1 MADREQPAERVL
13 RFRAPMPCYV
23 RASQRG
29 ACLVA
34 FLILLIPNGLGA
46 QRYSSA
52 IPLEYEHEINITYLK
67 MGAWEGKLDVF
78 RRRDPG
84 PHPTLIWFH
93 GGPASGG
100 FKEVQTLF
108 LLPYLEWGWNVVNV
122 EHRLPGPT
130 LAPTAIQNGLC
141 ALRWVV
147 ANAKEYKF
155 DTQRIVTSGLSS
167 GGWFALTTALAP
179 HAGGWEQPCPGTGK
193 ERVAAVV
200 NWYGVTDL
208 ADVLEGPN
216 AKPYARSWL
225 LNVPNAA
232 AVAREVSPLSM
243 INRDAPPVITIHG
256 EKDAVVPASH
266 AVRLHKALEA
276 AGRTHEL
283 IVVPGAG
290 HGPAAFTRGQS
301 AALFQRIRA
310 FLKSVSIL
318 AE

>member
-1 MADREQPAERVL
+1 MMAHWRQQ
-13 RFRAPMPCYV
+13 FSCV
-23 RASQRG
+23 RTSQRG
-29 ACLVA
+29 LCVVA
-34 FLILLIPNGLGA
+34 FLILLLPNRLHA
-46 QRYSSA
+46 QMYSSA
-52 IPLEYEHEINITYLK
+52 ITRAYEHQINITYLK
-67 MGAWEGKLDVF
+67 MGPWEGKLDVF
-78 RRRDPG
+78 HRRDPG

-93 GGPASGG
+93 GGPSSGG

-147 ANAKEYKF
+147 ANSKEYGF

-167 GGWFALTTALAP
+167 GGWFALTTGMAP
-179 HAGGWEQPCPGTGK
+179 RAGGWEQPCPGTGN

-216 AKPYARSWL
+216 AKPYARGWL
-225 LNVPNAA
+225 LNVPNAL
-232 AVAREVSPLSM
+232 AVARDVSPLSM
-243 INRDAPPVITIHG
+243 INGDTPPVITIHG
-256 EKDAVVPASH
+256 ENDAVVPPSQ

-290 HGPAAFTRGQS
+290 HGPGSFSRDRS

-310 FLKSVSIL
+310 FLKRVSVL

>member
-1 MADREQPAERVL
+1 MRS
-13 RFRAPMPCYV
+13 YV
-23 RASQRG
+23 RASHRG
-29 ACLVA
+29 VCPIA
-34 FLILLIPNGLGA
+34 FLIWLVPNGLDA
-46 QRYSSA
+46 QVYSSA
-52 IPLEYEHEINITYLK
+52 ITPEYEHEINITYVK

-78 RRRDPG
+78 HRRDQG

-93 GGPASGG
+93 GGPSTGG

-147 ANAKEYKF
+147 ASAKEYGF

-167 GGWFALTTALAP
+167 GGWFALTTGLAP
-179 HAGGWEQPCPGTGK
+179 RAGGWEPPCPGTGN

-216 AKPYARSWL
+216 AKPYARGWL
-225 LNVPNAA
+225 LNVPNALS
-232 AVAREVSPLSM
+232 VARDVSPLAM

-256 EKDAVVPASH
+256 ANDAVVPTSH

-276 AGRTHEL
+276 AGGTHEL

-290 HGPAAFTRGQS
+290 HGPGSFPRDQS
-301 AALFQRIRA
+301 AALFERIKA
-310 FLKSVSIL
+310 FLKRASVL
-318 AE
+318 PQ